1 MKASPDLIKG
11 AVQLPPRSLRERDAS
26 NYLGFCP
33 SYLRNLRVADSRRKA
48 RGEPIAGPRW
58 VTFGTAIRYFKE
70 DLDEWLD
77 AHRVDSS
84 VELEGGDQCD
94 D

>member
-11 AVQLPPRSLRERDAS
+11 AVQLPERSLRERDGS
-26 NYLGFCP
+26 NYLGFCL
-33 SYLRNLRVADSRRKA
+33 SYLRDLRVADSRRKD

-58 VTFGTAIRYFKE
+58 VTFGTAIGISK

-84 VELEGGDQCD
+84 VELEGGDHRD